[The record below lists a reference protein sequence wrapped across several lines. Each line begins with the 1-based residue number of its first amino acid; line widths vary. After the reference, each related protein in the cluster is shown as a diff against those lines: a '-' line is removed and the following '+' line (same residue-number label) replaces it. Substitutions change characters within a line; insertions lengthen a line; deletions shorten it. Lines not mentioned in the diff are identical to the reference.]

1 MAYLRI
7 PSFNVFLQSL
17 DTQAYQSSP
26 TQPGFW
32 KSMLV
37 NTQTGA
43 VVEEESNKYT
53 SANIPFPPYSHRTVA
68 GPPTPHHAPCMVSF
82 ALDRGVCLFGG
93 CLQMRQH
100 NDLRAGAERNV
111 VHATCM
117 CLIGLKNLG
126 DRSKELE
133 QCAQFRRGE

>member
-1 MAYLRI
+1 
-7 PSFNVFLQSL
+7 
-17 DTQAYQSSP
+17 
-26 TQPGFW
+26 
-32 KSMLV
+32 MLV

-68 GPPTPHHAPCMVSF
+68 GPPVWS
-82 ALDRGVCLFGG
+82 ALLSRGGLFGG

-100 NDLRAGAERNV
+100 NDLRAGAQRNV

-126 DRSKELE
+126 DHSKELE
-133 QCAQFRRGE
+133 QCSQFRRGE